1 MNIGSVIRKLR
12 VEQGATLEQL
22 ALEIGT
28 DAGNLSRIERGTQ
41 QPALYILE
49 PISRA
54 LKISPAELIAAA
66 CDTEAQAVSTE
77 LDDIKQLLRN
87 YRMLNPENQHLA
99 IEFVRLLNRLQPPQN
114 HTDET

>member
-41 QPALYILE
+41 QPALCILE
-49 PISRA
+49 PISSA
-54 LKISPAELIAAA
+54 LKITPAELIAAA
-66 CDTEAQAVSTE
+66 CNTDTQTAPAE

-87 YRMLNPENQHLA
+87 YRSLNAENQRLT
-99 IEFVRLLNRLQPPQN
+99 IEFVRLLSRLQSPRS
-114 HTDET
+114 